1 MGSFRAGFSCGTVS
15 LALSLVFSLNL
26 QAQQPVATA
35 PVTKDDSPRIRE
47 AISDRDLTRIPH
59 SHHPLASPRNDRGR
73 VDAALPMRRM
83 MLLLKPS
90 LEQETALRKL
100 IDAQHDR
107 GSAQYQQWLTP
118 EGFAAQFG
126 PTREDLHKITVWLQ
140 QSGFEVSSLARG
152 GQ

>member
-1 MGSFRAGFSCGTVS
+1 M
-15 LALSLVFSLNL
+15 
-26 QAQQPVATA
+26 
-35 PVTKDDSPRIRE
+35 
-47 AISDRDLTRIPH
+47 
-59 SHHPLASPRNDRGR
+59 
-73 VDAALPMRRM
+73 DAALPMRRM

-118 EGFAAQFG
+118 EGFAGQFG